1 MHAPCVSTQL
11 PKKNLYVPLLIIP
24 RSCCETRLPMQELLP
39 VHAPHVQ
46 REEAGAA
53 TGQGH
58 EHRGHHVRGRP
69 QPSLRE
75 AHGGAQPHPQAAPVP
90 LPVLIFHLCDR
101 YHISSGQACKP
112 QENTRVH
119 IIVILYY

>member
-1 MHAPCVSTQL
+1 
-11 PKKNLYVPLLIIP
+11 
-24 RSCCETRLPMQELLP
+24 
-39 VHAPHVQ
+39 VHAPHLQ

-75 AHGGAQPHPQAAPVP
+75 AHGGAEPHPQAAPVP

-101 YHISSGQACKP
+101 SLSHIQWPSKP
-112 QENTRVH
+112 QENTRVYYCNF
-119 IIVILYY
+119 ILLTAVCRNTYMHNVV